1 MQTKPLLLII
11 FALMGSAISSSMS
24 NVPQKPDT
32 FSTTHGNLVIHFLGH
47 GSLWFEFN
55 NHTIYIDPYM
65 KMANYSKLPKADIV
79 LVTHS
84 HLDHLDTIAI
94 GMIKNEMTH
103 IFYTEACDQIAKYKE
118 NKTIMKNGD
127 HQNYL
132 DIDILAVPAYNLVSK
147 RPDGIPYHPMG
158 EGNGYV
164 LTFAN
169 LKVYIA
175 GDTENIPEM
184 KNMGNIDIAF
194 LPMNLPY
201 TMSPEQMADAARMVH
216 PKILYP
222 YHYGNTDVSKLL
234 EILKNDKEIEIRV
247 RDMK

>member
-1 MQTKPLLLII
+1 MKTKSFFLI
-11 FALMGSAISSSMS
+11 MWAILSTTIVSSM
-24 NVPQKPDT
+24 NVANQKPDT
-32 FSTTHGNLVIHFLGH
+32 FSTTQGNLIIHFIGH

-55 NHTIYIDPYM
+55 HLTIYMDPFS
-65 KMANYSKLPKADIV
+65 KLGNYSILPKADMV

-84 HLDHLDTIAI
+84 HMDHMDTVAI
-94 GMIKNEMTH
+94 SFIKKETTH

-118 NKTIMKNGD
+118 HKTIMKNGD
-127 HQNYL
+127 HQSYL
-132 DIDILAVPAYNLVSK
+132 GISIMAVPAYNLVNK
-147 RPDGIPYHPMG
+147 RPDGVPYHPKG

-164 LTFAN
+164 LTFGN
-169 LKVYIA
+169 LRVYIA

-184 KNMGNIDIAF
+184 KNLGAIDIAF

-201 TMSPEQMADAARMVH
+201 TMTPEQTADAARMVH
-216 PKILYP
+216 PKIFYP

-234 EILKNDKEIEIRV
+234 DLLKNEKEIEIRV